1 MTILGFDRAFEAKVG
16 ECISLSPLVRR
27 VLCNNPGP
35 FTFRGTSTF
44 IVGRGRVAV
53 IDPGPEDEA
62 HLKALLNAVGN
73 EILSHILITHTHAD
87 HSPLTE
93 RLKAATGA
101 RTHGHGP
108 HASGTAAP

>member
-1 MTILGFDRAFEAKVG
+1 MTSLVYEARMNPRPAVSPMSDMEFNRNFTGNPGESVKISGKIRRILCD
-16 ECISLSPLVRR
+16 
-27 VLCNNPGP
+27 NPGP
-35 FTFRGTSTF
+35 FTFKGTSTF

-87 HSPLTE
+87 HSP
-93 RLKAATGA
+93 
-101 RTHGHGP
+101 
-108 HASGTAAP
+108 